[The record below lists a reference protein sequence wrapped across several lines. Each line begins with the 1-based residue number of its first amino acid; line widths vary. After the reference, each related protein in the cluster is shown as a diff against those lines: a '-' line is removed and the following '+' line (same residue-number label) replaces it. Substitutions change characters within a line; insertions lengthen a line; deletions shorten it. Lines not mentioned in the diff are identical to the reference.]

1 MRCLAC
7 FVLVSVSVST
17 ALAHTTV
24 RVQQT
29 CPLCSKAFEA
39 VLDASGTQFG
49 VRLDLKPLGPIA
61 APWAVP
67 VCPDCK
73 FVLYADNIDKT
84 ELEKCR
90 KIVAGERY
98 KAAAQRSS
106 YHLLGIL
113 REELGRDELTLA
125 WTFLQAS
132 WQEEGKKDSCT
143 EDLKLALKHFQTFV
157 AAPGEKGEKWQN
169 ACLLSGEIERR
180 LGKFDEA
187 RKRFTA
193 LAADKDFQKDI
204 LKHVIKCQLT
214 LIDKKDSDPHEVPA
228 GEDAEKPGR

>member
-1 MRCLAC
+1 MRCLVC
-7 FVLVSVSVST
+7 FLLVSVSVST
-17 ALAHTTV
+17 ALAHTA
-24 RVQQT
+24 VQVQKT
-29 CPLCSKAFEA
+29 CPLCSKSFEA

-73 FVLYADNIDKT
+73 FVLYADNIDKA

-132 WQEEGKKDSCT
+132 WQEEGKKDSYI
-143 EDLKLALKHFQTFV
+143 EDLKLALKHFSAFL
-157 AAPGEKGEKWQN
+157 AAAKEKGEKWQD

-193 LAADKDFQKDI
+193 LGADKDFQEDI
-204 LKHVIKCQLT
+204 FKRIIKYQLA
-214 LIDKKDSDPHEVPA
+214 LIDKKDSNPHDVP
-228 GEDAEKPGR
+228 GKDDAEKPGR